1 MNKKITLYELL
12 GLVKD
17 GKAPKE
23 IKYNN
28 YLLSFDDID
37 KDYYCEFYGNL
48 FEYLFTN
55 IKTTDLLNDEVEILD
70 DEDMEIEEMKYY
82 ATNRVK
88 NEFAIDYIE
97 NGETKH
103 FCLNK
108 KQRFIVDKI
117 NELVR
122 EINKLK
128 KEGK

>member
-1 MNKKITLYELL
+1 MY
-12 GLVKD
+12 VKW
-17 GKAPKE
+17 
-23 IKYNN
+23 
-28 YLLSFDDID
+28 
-37 KDYYCEFYGNL
+37 
-48 FEYLFTN
+48 
-55 IKTTDLLNDEVEILD
+55 EIL
-70 DEDMEIEEMKYY
+70 KYY